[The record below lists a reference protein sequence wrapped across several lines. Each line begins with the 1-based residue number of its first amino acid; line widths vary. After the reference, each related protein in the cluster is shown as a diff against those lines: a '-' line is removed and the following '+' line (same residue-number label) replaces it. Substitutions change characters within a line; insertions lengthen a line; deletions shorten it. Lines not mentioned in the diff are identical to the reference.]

1 MSKTKYKKKQD
12 KKNDLL
18 ENPEALAEQL
28 TKTEQFLEQNRK
40 IVIAVIGILA
50 VLTSAVFLVRYYIS
64 NQDQKAQADMFQAVY
79 YFEADSLN
87 RALDGDGNNYG
98 FLEIIDKYGFTKTA
112 NLAEFYAG
120 ASYLKLGDYETA
132 IDHLSEFS
140 ADDIAV
146 QSRAY
151 SLIGDAYMEL
161 NDYRKGAEFYE
172 KAALHMPNEFLSPTY
187 LVKAAVAYEKLM
199 DFETASDCYNQI
211 IEKYPDSNEFQNARK
226 HKARLDGLAAK

>member
-12 KKNDLL
+12 TKNDLL

-28 TKTEQFLEQNRK
+28 TKTEQFIEQNRK
-40 IVIAVIGILA
+40 VVIAVIGILA
-50 VLTSAVFLVRYYIS
+50 VVTSAVFLVRYYIS
-64 NQDQKAQADMFQAVY
+64 SQDQKAQVDMFQAVY

-87 RALDGDGNNYG
+87 KALDGDGNNYG
-98 FLEIIDKYGFTKTA
+98 FLEIIDKYGFTETA

-120 ASYLKLGDYETA
+120 ASYLKLGDFESA

-140 ADDIAV
+140 ADDIAI
-146 QSRAY
+146 QARAY

-161 NDYRKGAEFYE
+161 AEYRKGAEFYE
-172 KAALHMPNEFLSPTY
+172 KAASYKANEFLSPGY

-199 DFETASDCYNQI
+199 DFETASECYNQI
-211 IEKYPDSNEFQNARK
+211 IDKYPDSNEFQNARK